1 MIFFTR
7 RMNLAMPSCQS
18 VTRLVYAINC
28 QSGARGRG
36 AVVAVKS
43 TSGQGINRR
52 AVLTGP

>member
-7 RMNLAMPSCQS
+7 WMNLAMTSCQS
-18 VTRLVYAINC
+18 VTRLVYYINC

-36 AVVAVKS
+36 AIVAVNS

-52 AVLTGP
+52 AVLNGP